1 MVYQIPTLE
10 YELLARRNGYKF
22 IAGIDEVGRGPIA
35 GPVVSAAL
43 VFDAGIDCDWVS
55 DVRDSKQLSD
65 KQRRRI
71 LDGINLEGVNHGLG
85 IVSASDIDK
94 MGIVPATKLSMMR
107 AVENLKVHPDFLL
120 IDAVDLEEIDIEQT
134 SIIKGDQKCLSIA
147 AASIVAKVHRD
158 NLMVAADQE
167 YPGYGFAEHKGYPT
181 RFHIQKLI
189 ELGPSPIHRISF
201 APVRKYIGSNRIQ

>member
-1 MVYQIPTLE
+1 MVYKIPTLE
-10 YELLARRNGYKF
+10 YEWLALRNGYKV

-35 GPVVSAAL
+35 GPVVSGAL
-43 VFDAGIDCDWVS
+43 VFDDGIDCDWVS
-55 DVRDSKQLSD
+55 DIRDSKQLSD

-71 LDGINLEGVNHGLG
+71 LDGINLEGVKHGLG

-120 IDAVDLEEIDIEQT
+120 IDAVDLEEIDIEHT

-147 AASIVAKVHRD
+147 AASIVAKVYRD
-158 NLMVAADQE
+158 NLMFVADEE
-167 YPGYGFAEHKGYPT
+167 YPGYGFAQHKGYPT